1 MVSCSTPVPP
11 CTARSCAD
19 VAQRTCRQGVEPLL
33 ERLLV
38 AGRDVLVEGDDLLP
52 EFVEQSL
59 LGGVARAAFLI
70 ETDPDAEPG

>member
-1 MVSCSTPVPP
+1 M
-11 CTARSCAD
+11 
-19 VAQRTCRQGVEPLL
+19 L

-38 AGRDVLVEGDDLLP
+38 AGHDVLVEGDDLLP

-70 ETDPDAEPG
+70 VTDPDAEPG